1 MLNYHRMLDTLKS
14 IERKKRSSSSYLI
27 ALVLVAFVT
36 GALSHQIW
44 LSLAPEAAPNSVS
57 GKRKLLSEL
66 DAQAKVLASRNL
78 ALIIEQEANKNLQE
92 MFSEQLVRQKALE
105 KELAF
110 YRSVMVA
117 DAEVEGVMIH
127 NVEINAGILPEQ
139 QQLRVILTQQQKR
152 KANLKVVVDA
162 VFIGIMDDKVTELTL
177 SKLLGKKN
185 SIDFKYFHIMD
196 SDFILPD
203 GFELQRVKVKVLVKS
218 SRGVK
223 GGEIEQVFNI
233 ADIASLTTEVTDN
246 QKEPRVIL
254 EQNSQVSDNS
264 PQKTEVRGSND

>member
-1 MLNYHRMLDTLKS
+1 MLNYHRMLDTLKA

-27 ALVLVAFVT
+27 TLVVVAFIT
-36 GALSHQIW
+36 GAISHQIW
-44 LSLAPEAAPNSVS
+44 LSFAPEATPNSVS

-66 DAQAKVLASRNL
+66 DMQAKVLASRNL
-78 ALIIEQEANKNLQE
+78 ALTIEQEANNNLQQ

-139 QQLRVILTQQQKR
+139 QQLRVVLTQLQKR
-152 KANLKVVVDA
+152 KVNLKVVVDA
-162 VFIGIMDDKVTELTL
+162 VFIGVMDDKVAELTL
-177 SKLLGKKN
+177 SQLLGTKN
-185 SIDFKYFHIMD
+185 NIDFKYFHIMD

-203 GFELQRVKVKVLVKS
+203 GFELQRIKLKVRVKPA
-218 SRGVK
+218 RGVK

-233 ADIASLTTEVTDN
+233 ADIAPITIEVTDN

>member
-1 MLNYHRMLDTLKS
+1 M
-14 IERKKRSSSSYLI
+14 
-27 ALVLVAFVT
+27 
-36 GALSHQIW
+36 
-44 LSLAPEAAPNSVS
+44 
-57 GKRKLLSEL
+57 
-66 DAQAKVLASRNL
+66 
-78 ALIIEQEANKNLQE
+78 
-92 MFSEQLVRQKALE
+92 
-105 KELAF
+105 
-110 YRSVMVA
+110 
-117 DAEVEGVMIH
+117 
-127 NVEINAGILPEQ
+127 
-139 QQLRVILTQQQKR
+139 
-152 KANLKVVVDA
+152 
-162 VFIGIMDDKVTELTL
+162 TELTL